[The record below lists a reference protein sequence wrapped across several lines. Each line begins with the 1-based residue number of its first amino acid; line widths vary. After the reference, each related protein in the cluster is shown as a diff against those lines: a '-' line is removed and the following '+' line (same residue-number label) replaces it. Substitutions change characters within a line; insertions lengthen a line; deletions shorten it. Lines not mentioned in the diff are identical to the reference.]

1 MPPKFSLQS
10 VLDFRHS
17 WVEKL
22 EIELGNMMHSLQQ
35 GETLLETLEVNRYDL
50 FQELTR
56 QQTGDFDMFK
66 ITTIRKNINML
77 NEQIDQVKALLKE
90 LRAQVEAKRLEVIQ
104 AKQDEEVLVKL
115 KDKEGERYRIEQIQ
129 IENRFQ
135 DDIYISTAF
144 HNRKTGALN

>member
-77 NEQIDQVKALLKE
+77 NEQIDQVKALLEE

-115 KDKEGERYRIEQIQ
+115 KDKEDERYRIEQIQ

>member
-77 NEQIDQVKALLKE
+77 NEQIDQVKALLEE